1 MHAQG
6 VVSVENVLV
15 IVQNVVVRPMSAK
28 CGSGKQELFQC
39 AKRSV
44 WQSFFDLVVK
54 LNM

>member
-6 VVSVENVLV
+6 VVSVKNILV
-15 IVQNVVVRPMSAK
+15 IVQNVTVKPTSAK
-28 CGSGKQELFQC
+28 YGSGKQELFQC

-44 WQSFFDLVVK
+44 WQSFFDLVIK